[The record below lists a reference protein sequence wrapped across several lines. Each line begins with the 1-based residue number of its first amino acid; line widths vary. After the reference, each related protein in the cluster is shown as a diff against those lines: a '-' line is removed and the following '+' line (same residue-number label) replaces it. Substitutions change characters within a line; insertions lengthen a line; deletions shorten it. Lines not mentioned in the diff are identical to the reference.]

1 MKNKRTQTTNI
12 RDKIVYHYRSYND
25 PIVIKRVIRE
35 YYQQFYSHKFDT
47 LEEIDQYLKKYKV
60 TKLNQNKIDHL
71 NSIITT
77 KEIEFVI

>member
-35 YYQQFYSHKFDT
+35 YYQQLYSHKSDT